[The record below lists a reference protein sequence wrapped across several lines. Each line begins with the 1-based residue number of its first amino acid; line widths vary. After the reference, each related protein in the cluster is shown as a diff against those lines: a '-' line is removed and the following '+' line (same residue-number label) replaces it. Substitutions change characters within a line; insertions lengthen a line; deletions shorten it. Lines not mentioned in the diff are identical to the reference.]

1 MDEGEDQVW
10 LLLFDPGK
18 PIPPAFKKAAASL
31 ADLRNRRSA
40 SSSSTSPAPKEHED
54 MQLPHSKKR
63 RPSPPDVDSGSGP
76 AAVTERS
83 ASTTGQA
90 EEERDDPAAI
100 AAAATRRNTPMP
112 AFGDVLKLFRVD
124 ARELKRKDDYQI
136 LFVDPHAPPLTSEE
150 KERRKTVTSIVI
162 GGP

>member
-1 MDEGEDQVW
+1 
-10 LLLFDPGK
+10 
-18 PIPPAFKKAAASL
+18 
-31 ADLRNRRSA
+31 
-40 SSSSTSPAPKEHED
+40 

-112 AFGDVLKLFRVD
+112 AFGDVLKLFRID
-124 ARELKRKDDYQI
+124 ARELKRKDDYQVSVRNWS
-136 LFVDPHAPPLTSEE
+136 LAWKLPPAFPVRWRDS
-150 KERRKTVTSIVI
+150 
-162 GGP
+162 